1 MGTKTPSRVTV
12 SVDVHTPPR
21 HTADGSTA
29 HRQDG
34 DSSNTHAPRPARPG
48 VTPDTVDVDAIHHV
62 PALTVGKI
70 GTTTASIP
78 PHTQTTL
85 TLEQYRINATP
96 THVPLDANDLRLHKG
111 RHYADL
117 HGGGV
122 TQVAV
127 DVDTGLYRATR
138 SSERIASGPLLRR
151 DPHTRVWHPLT
162 DADTATFPLTEARLQ
177 PFRTE
182 LDFSGVEPG
191 SDGLWHHDGKRYVVI
206 AKGAYQALQD
216 LEASTPGQPV
226 LRIVK
231 AADPVAAD
239 STNIYHA
246 SRAGVSLAVT
256 REAADTWVGVAVG
269 LQGGMR
275 RSAQARLT
283 KDMLLERYH
292 PISEAFQVMS
302 QSHATYEQLWSNA
315 RELPDASDEKT
326 RALIGLEVHLLKHIK
341 LEADF
346 VQSCVDNR
354 EWLIHL
360 KTSGLY
366 RQELHTFRKERVQS
380 LNRLMVVMDLRVRP
394 TIAAL
399 TFDSFRRS
407 LTHLNKK
414 LKLLDERQTVID
426 QILKDSRDSADEI
439 IELNKTV
446 PGHDQVNGNRLTLYL
461 RLLSDNPEHPPEVGT
476 QSLHAIK
483 LLTADIDSIPEAEHP
498 FALIYALDC
507 LKEDKLHIASLATS
521 SSPEKA
527 GYIREILALI
537 EPFEQRIESRLNQQ
551 YESWGGDTELPGLDQ
566 DIDFDFVPRQ
576 PATSETAAPPLPRK
590 MFRTRQHGT
599 YKVLIGETETAPDGN
614 VTINVPDL
622 FSPDAPPQRYEKR
635 QGEWQPVRPTVA
647 PASRPELIREANRL
661 LDDVEV
667 HLAEAKAKEARN
679 EYPGEIIRY
688 LGEHADHCSDQATA
702 LENSPGAAEDPV
714 MTSLSRRL
722 RAAGA
727 ALIRGGHTVQVRM
740 YKNRQVLDI
749 MRLNFLLDNA
759 ELTATRTVV
768 RKPLGKGSKKSFLDV
783 YSLHDRAGQAPL
795 WEAHFHYDN
804 EHSPALNF
812 RVKGGHLK
820 TLEQSRL
827 GLESQRRDAG
837 AGRPHLGIWR
847 ETFDG
852 KTARKIFDLAAATPA
867 SPR

>member
-78 PHTQTTL
+78 PHMQTTL

-283 KDMLLERYH
+283 KDLLLERYR

-302 QSHATYEQLWSNA
+302 QSHATYEQLWSKA

-326 RALIGLEVHLLKHIK
+326 RALIGLEVHLLKH
-341 LEADF
+341 
-346 VQSCVDNR
+346 
-354 EWLIHL
+354 
-360 KTSGLY
+360 
-366 RQELHTFRKERVQS
+366 
-380 LNRLMVVMDLRVRP
+380 
-394 TIAAL
+394 
-399 TFDSFRRS
+399 
-407 LTHLNKK
+407 NK
-414 LKLLDERQTVID
+414 
-426 QILKDSRDSADEI
+426 
-439 IELNKTV
+439 
-446 PGHDQVNGNRLTLYL
+446 
-461 RLLSDNPEHPPEVGT
+461 
-476 QSLHAIK
+476 
-483 LLTADIDSIPEAEHP
+483 
-498 FALIYALDC
+498 
-507 LKEDKLHIASLATS
+507 
-521 SSPEKA
+521 
-527 GYIREILALI
+527 
-537 EPFEQRIESRLNQQ
+537 
-551 YESWGGDTELPGLDQ
+551 
-566 DIDFDFVPRQ
+566 
-576 PATSETAAPPLPRK
+576 
-590 MFRTRQHGT
+590 
-599 YKVLIGETETAPDGN
+599 
-614 VTINVPDL
+614 
-622 FSPDAPPQRYEKR
+622 
-635 QGEWQPVRPTVA
+635 
-647 PASRPELIREANRL
+647 
-661 LDDVEV
+661 
-667 HLAEAKAKEARN
+667 
-679 EYPGEIIRY
+679 
-688 LGEHADHCSDQATA
+688 
-702 LENSPGAAEDPV
+702 
-714 MTSLSRRL
+714 
-722 RAAGA
+722 
-727 ALIRGGHTVQVRM
+727 
-740 YKNRQVLDI
+740 
-749 MRLNFLLDNA
+749 
-759 ELTATRTVV
+759 
-768 RKPLGKGSKKSFLDV
+768 
-783 YSLHDRAGQAPL
+783 
-795 WEAHFHYDN
+795 
-804 EHSPALNF
+804 
-812 RVKGGHLK
+812 
-820 TLEQSRL
+820 
-827 GLESQRRDAG
+827 
-837 AGRPHLGIWR
+837 
-847 ETFDG
+847 
-852 KTARKIFDLAAATPA
+852 
-867 SPR
+867 